1 MMMLLFLLS
10 FVAAT
15 VFVFGFVFESLSV
28 QVFWVGLLSQTVLS
42 LSLEAEANEVEV
54 DVWLRRETTIQKDLV
69 ALIHESNLL

>member
-1 MMMLLFLLS
+1 MMLLFLLS

-15 VFVFGFVFESLSV
+15 VFVFGFVFESLTV

-54 DVWLRRETTIQKDLV
+54 DVWLRMETTIQKDLV
-69 ALIHESNLL
+69 ALIHESDLL